1 MKKEELKELIREV
14 VIEEL
19 NKLNN
24 KSEEKEN
31 NNYDYDELL
40 ELFKNDKEKNDCIIH
55 FIELGKNPTKL
66 EVGNYFA
73 NSNLYEREE
82 NTIMKHYGHF
92 LKFDSVME
100 ILTLKDRIRGKN
112 RLKF

>member
-24 KSEEKEN
+24 KSEEKE
-31 NNYDYDELL
+31 
-40 ELFKNDKEKNDCIIH
+40 LFKNDKEKKDCIIH

-66 EVGNYFA
+66 ELGNYFA

-82 NTIMKHYGHF
+82 DTIMKHYGHYANI
-92 LKFDSVME
+92 DSVME